1 MSSFVLSET
10 AKLELNLEANSFS
23 MTLGAVPQKP
33 YGQRLMFYE
42 FKP

>member
-10 AKLELNLEANSFS
+10 ATPEFNLEANSFFT
-23 MTLGAVPQKP
+23 TLGAVPQKP
-33 YGQRLMFYE
+33 YGQRPMFYE

>member
-10 AKLELNLEANSFS
+10 VTPELNVEANSFS
-23 MTLGAVPQKP
+23 TTLGAVPQKP
-33 YGQRLMFYE
+33 YGQRPVFYE

>member
-10 AKLELNLEANSFS
+10 ATPEFNLEANSFS
-23 MTLGAVPQKP
+23 TTLGAVPQKP
-33 YGQRLMFYE
+33 YGQRLMFCE